1 MVKVLRRGLS
11 LGTLAITLPARLCLV
26 MANILFSIRMGEK
39 AQRECI
45 GEAVA
50 QSASVRA
57 YLFSD
62 FLWGCCL
69 VNN

>member
-39 AQRECI
+39 AQR
-45 GEAVA
+45 
-50 QSASVRA
+50 Q
-57 YLFSD
+57 
-62 FLWGCCL
+62 
-69 VNN
+69 